1 MVEGVKD
8 SGTKMLNLNN
18 ETIEASQATAV
29 QANTVT
35 DSRNKYLTF
44 VRNNNCKQGLNSLSN
59 RLG

>member
-8 SGTKMLNLNN
+8 LGTKMLNLNN
-18 ETIEASQATAV
+18 DTIEATTV

-35 DSRNKYLTF
+35 DRRNKYLTF

-59 RLG
+59 RLR